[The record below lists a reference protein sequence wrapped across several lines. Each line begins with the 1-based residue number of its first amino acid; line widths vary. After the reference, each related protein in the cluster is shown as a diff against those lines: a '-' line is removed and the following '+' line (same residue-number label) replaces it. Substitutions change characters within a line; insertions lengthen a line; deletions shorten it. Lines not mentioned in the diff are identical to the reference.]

1 MEIISNSKMALKLIN
16 KYLTYI
22 AFFVNCLKIFMVM
35 KRVVILL
42 TVLAISLNLGFAI
55 QKEHFKN
62 DSLSQNQKTEVI
74 SESNLV
80 HAAESQSEVTENNH
94 EGHGLNLAPFLFI
107 VLSLF
112 IGTATRHLFSKGPL
126 PYTIMLLIIGLI
138 LGILTRFDIMQT
150 IGLDMVGQAVHWAG
164 NIDPHLILY
173 LFLPTLI
180 FEAAYALHIHTFKK
194 SLVNAVILAV
204 PGIMVAIVI
213 TAFALLLIKSLGIGL
228 NEWTILLAFLFG
240 AIISATDPVAV
251 VAILKEVGA
260 SKRLSTITESES
272 MLNDGTAIVFFMTIF
287 GLITGEAGGNAFV
300 EFLKVSLGGVLV
312 GALVGWG
319 IIAWLKRV
327 FNDALIEITVVIGAA
342 YLSFFIA
349 ESVLHVSGVIA
360 VVTLGIS
367 MAGPGKTRVSPSVT
381 HFLHEFWEL
390 AAFIANTL
398 IFIIVGV
405 VIAQQVN
412 YTFSDV
418 KVLLLV
424 YLAIHVARLGTIYV
438 FYPLMRRIGYG
449 IAWKDSIVLWWG
461 GLRGAVAL
469 ALSLIV
475 AIDTR
480 ISIEPRSQLL
490 SLTAGIVILTSLINA
505 TTVRWLI
512 DKLGLSK
519 IGDIKAGLMMQSLQ
533 QIRLSGEKEIEKL
546 KENRYMS
553 GADWEK
559 VSGFLVDASVIEEK
573 PQQFNLEDAI
583 AETRKR
589 LLQKEKESYWR
600 QFSMGMLS
608 SEGVNLLSDQID
620 VLLDYGG
627 KIPLSERQDIE
638 NIWTTPKTI
647 AKLQNL
653 PLIGTIWKRRF
664 QNRLTLSYDC
674 ARAFVAAQEENLKTL
689 SSLIIGFSI
698 NSTESSKETE
708 LLSVLEDELNVNR
721 ITGQTFLRNL
731 REKYP
736 DVCRNIETLLASR
749 LLLNQQED
757 MLERL
762 KKQGRLEPDEVER
775 IQASIHA
782 SMKILIDTSVK
793 ENMQLK
799 VAEALKNTPGLNNLS
814 EEALQFL
821 VNKSQL
827 KIYPEGSTIAKQNSD
842 PDGIFIII
850 NGTANYYKTGKIIGV
865 KEIYDVFGAIEWLTS
880 WKLRYTFIAETPVT
894 LIKINTSTIN
904 QLAKRFAEANQ
915 MMKFFA
921 AADIAMELLK
931 QHEKF
936 SELTT
941 RKLRTIIRNSE
952 LFELKE
958 EEKQRFSGSACIL
971 VKGQAITD
979 EQEQLITAPAILN
992 DYNIRSKG
1000 KALVLVIP

>member
-1 MEIISNSKMALKLIN
+1 
-16 KYLTYI
+16 
-22 AFFVNCLKIFMVM
+22 M
-35 KRVVILL
+35 KRLLILL
-42 TVLAISLNLGFAI
+42 TIFALILNLGFAI
-55 QKEHFKN
+55 QKEHVKN
-62 DSLSQNQKTEVI
+62 DSLSHKSQTEA
-74 SESNLV
+74 V
-80 HAAESQSEVTENNH
+80 HATNMASEIENQGEVTEGSH

-107 VLSLF
+107 ILSLF
-112 IGTATRHLFSKGPL
+112 IGTATRHLLSKGLL

-138 LGILTRFDIMQT
+138 LGLLTRFDILQAV
-150 IGLDMVGQAVHWAG
+150 GLGIIGQAVQWAG

-213 TAFALLLIKSLGIGL
+213 TAFALLLIKSMGIGL

-480 ISIEPRSQLL
+480 IPIEPRSQLL

-573 PQQFNLEDAI
+573 PQQFKLEDAI

-775 IQASIHA
+775 IQAYIHS
-782 SMKILIDTSVK
+782 SMKQLIDTSLK
-793 ENMQLK
+793 ENTELK
-799 VAEALKNTPGLNNLS
+799 VAAALRNTPGLNNLS
-814 EEALQFL
+814 KDAQQFL
-821 VNKSQL
+821 ITKGQL
-827 KIYPEGSTIAKQNSD
+827 KIYPEGSVIAKQDSE
-842 PDGIFIII
+842 PDGIYIII
-850 NGTANYYKTGKIIGV
+850 NGTVNYYKSDTLTGV
-865 KEIYDVFGAIEWLTS
+865 KEISDVFGAYEWFIS
-880 WKLRYTFIAETPVT
+880 SKLRYTFTAETPVT
-894 LIKINTSTIN
+894 LIKINTSTIK
-904 QLAKRFAEANQ
+904 LLTS
-915 MMKFFA
+915 KFPETNRLLQFCA
-921 AADIAMELLK
+921 SADIALELLK
-931 QHEKF
+931 QNEKF
-936 SELTT
+936 SEQSI
-941 RKLRTIIRNSE
+941 RKLRNLIRNAE
-952 LFELKE
+952 LFELNDGK
-958 EEKQRFSGSACIL
+958 KHRFSGSACIL
-971 VKGQAITD
+971 VKGQAITE
-979 EQEQLITAPAILN
+979 EQDTLFTAPAILDECN
-992 DYNIRSKG
+992 FRSKG
-1000 KALVLVIP
+1000 DALALILP

>member
-1 MEIISNSKMALKLIN
+1 
-16 KYLTYI
+16 
-22 AFFVNCLKIFMVM
+22 M
-35 KRVVILL
+35 KRLLILS
-42 TVLAISLNLGFAI
+42 TILALNLNLGFAI
-55 QKEHFKN
+55 QKEHVKN
-62 DSLSQNQKTEVI
+62 DSISHKSQTEAVQATSMALENENQG
-74 SESNLV
+74 
-80 HAAESQSEVTENNH
+80 EVTEGSH

-112 IGTATRHLFSKGPL
+112 IGTATRHLFSKVPL
-126 PYTIMLLIIGLI
+126 PYTIILLIIGLT

-150 IGLDMVGQAVHWAG
+150 IGLEMVEQAVRWAG

-194 SLVNAVILAV
+194 SLANALILAV
-204 PGIMVAIVI
+204 PGILVAIAI

-228 NEWTILLAFLFG
+228 NEWSILLAFLFG
-240 AIISATDPVAV
+240 TIISATDPVAV

-272 MLNDGTAIVFFMTIF
+272 MLNDGTAIVIFMTIF
-287 GLITGEAGGNAFV
+287 GLITGEAAGGNAFV
-300 EFLKVSLGGVLV
+300 DFLRVSLGGVLV
-312 GALVGWG
+312 GAVIGWG
-319 IIAWLKRV
+319 ILSWLKKV

-342 YLSFFIA
+342 YLSFYFA

-367 MAGPGKTRVSPSVT
+367 MAGPGKTKVSPEVT

-398 IFIIVGV
+398 IFIVVGV

-412 YTFSDV
+412 YTISDL

-424 YLAIHVARLGTIYV
+424 YITIHIARLGTIYV

-449 IAWKDSIVLWWG
+449 IAFKDSIVLWWG

-469 ALSLIV
+469 ALALIV
-475 AIDTR
+475 AIDSR
-480 ISIEPRSQLL
+480 IPFEPRNQLL

-546 KENRYMS
+546 KGNRYMS
-553 GADWEK
+553 GADWDK
-559 VSGFLVDASVIEEK
+559 VSSFLIDANAVEEK
-573 PQQFNLEDAI
+573 PQHFNLEDAI

-620 VLLDYGG
+620 ALLDFGG
-627 KIPLSERQDIE
+627 NIPLSTRQDIE

-653 PLIGTIWKRRF
+653 PLVGKIWKRKF
-664 QNRLTLSYDC
+664 LNRLALSYDC
-674 ARAFVAAQEENLKTL
+674 ARAFVAAQEENQKSL
-689 SSLIIGFSI
+689 SSLIIGFSLGAA
-698 NSTESSKETE
+698 ESSKETE
-708 LLSVLEDELNVNR
+708 LLSALEDELNENR

-736 DVCRNIETLLASR
+736 DICRSIETLLASR
-749 LLLNQQED
+749 SLLNQQEE

-775 IQASIHA
+775 IQAYIHS
-782 SMKILIDTSVK
+782 SMKQLIDTSLK
-793 ENMQLK
+793 ENTEQK
-799 VAEALKNTPGLNNLS
+799 VAAALRNTPGLDNLS
-814 EEALQFL
+814 KDAQQFL
-821 VNKSQL
+821 ISKGQL
-827 KIYPEGSTIAKQNSD
+827 KIYPEGSVIAKQDSE

-850 NGTANYYKTGKIIGV
+850 NGTVNYYKSDTLTGV
-865 KEIYDVFGAIEWLTS
+865 KEISDVFGAYEWLLS
-880 WKLRYTFIAETPVT
+880 SRLRYTFTAETPVT
-894 LIKINTSTIN
+894 LIKINTPTIK
-904 QLAKRFAEANQ
+904 LLTSKFPETKRLLTLCAS
-915 MMKFFA
+915 
-921 AADIAMELLK
+921 ADIALEHLK
-931 QHEKF
+931 QNEKF
-936 SELTT
+936 SELSI
-941 RKLRTIIRNSE
+941 RKLRTLIRSAE
-952 LFELKE
+952 LFELNE
-958 EEKQRFSGSACIL
+958 GEKHHFSGSACIL
-971 VKGQAITD
+971 VKGQAITE
-979 EQEQLITAPAILN
+979 EQDTLFTAPAILDECN
-992 DYNIRSKG
+992 LRSKG
-1000 KALVLVIP
+1000 DALALILP

>member
-1 MEIISNSKMALKLIN
+1 
-16 KYLTYI
+16 
-22 AFFVNCLKIFMVM
+22 M
-35 KRVVILL
+35 KRLLILS
-42 TVLAISLNLGFAI
+42 TILALNLNLGFAI
-55 QKEHFKN
+55 QKEHVKN
-62 DSLSQNQKTEVI
+62 DSIKSQTEAVHSTNMTSVNENQG
-74 SESNLV
+74 
-80 HAAESQSEVTENNH
+80 EVTESSH

-112 IGTATRHLFSKGPL
+112 IGTATRHLFSKVPL
-126 PYTIMLLIIGLI
+126 PYTIILLIIGLT

-150 IGLDMVGQAVHWAG
+150 IGLDMVGQAVQWAG

-194 SLVNAVILAV
+194 SLANALILAV
-204 PGIMVAIVI
+204 PGILVAIAI

-228 NEWTILLAFLFG
+228 NEWTFLLAFLFG
-240 AIISATDPVAV
+240 TIISATDPVAV

-272 MLNDGTAIVFFMTIF
+272 MLNDGTAIVIFMTIF
-287 GLITGEAGGNAFV
+287 GLITGEAAGGNAFV
-300 EFLKVSLGGVLV
+300 NFLRVSLGGVLV
-312 GALVGWG
+312 GAVIGWG
-319 IIAWLKRV
+319 ILSWLKKV

-342 YLSFFIA
+342 YLSFYLA

-367 MAGPGKTRVSPSVT
+367 MAGPGKTKVSPEVT

-412 YTFSDV
+412 YTISDL

-424 YLAIHVARLGTIYV
+424 YITIHIARLGTIYV

-449 IAWKDSIVLWWG
+449 IAFKDSIVLWWG

-469 ALSLIV
+469 ALTLIV
-475 AIDTR
+475 AIDSR
-480 ISIEPRSQLL
+480 IPLEPRNQLL

-512 DKLGLSK
+512 DKFGLSK

-553 GADWEK
+553 GADWDK
-559 VSGFLVDASVIEEK
+559 VSSFLIDVDSVEEK
-573 PQQFNLEDAI
+573 PQHFNLEDTI

-620 VLLDYGG
+620 ALLDYGG
-627 KIPLSERQDIE
+627 KIPLSTRQNIE

-653 PLIGTIWKRRF
+653 PLVGRIWKRKF
-664 QNRLTLSYDC
+664 LNRLALSYDC
-674 ARAFVAAQEENLKTL
+674 ARTFVAAQEENQKSL

-698 NSTESSKETE
+698 GGAESSKETE
-708 LLSVLEDELNVNR
+708 LLSALEDELNENR

-736 DVCRNIETLLASR
+736 DICRSIETLLASR
-749 LLLNQQED
+749 SLLNQQEE

-775 IQASIHA
+775 IQAYIHA
-782 SMKILIDTSVK
+782 SMKQLIDTSLK
-793 ENMQLK
+793 ENTELK
-799 VAEALKNTPGLNNLS
+799 VAAALRNTPGLKNLS
-814 EEALQFL
+814 KDAQQFL
-821 VNKSQL
+821 ISKGLL
-827 KIYPEGSTIAKQNSD
+827 KIYPEGSVIAKQGSE

-850 NGTANYYKTGKIIGV
+850 NGTANYYESDTLTGV
-865 KEIYDVFGAIEWLTS
+865 KEISDVFGAYEWLLS
-880 WKLRYTFIAETPVT
+880 SRLRYTFTAETPVT
-894 LIKINTSTIN
+894 LIKINTSTIK
-904 QLAKRFAEANQ
+904 LLTSKFPETKRLLTLCAS
-915 MMKFFA
+915 
-921 AADIAMELLK
+921 ADIALELLK
-931 QHEKF
+931 QNEKF
-936 SELTT
+936 SELSI
-941 RKLRTIIRNSE
+941 RKLRTLIRNAE
-952 LFELKE
+952 LFELSRG
-958 EEKQRFSGSACIL
+958 EKHLFSGSACIL

-979 EQEQLITAPAILN
+979 EQDTLFTAPAILDECN
-992 DYNIRSKG
+992 LRSKG
-1000 KALVLVIP
+1000 DALALILP

>member
-1 MEIISNSKMALKLIN
+1 MVADLN
-16 KYLTYI
+16 KYLTCTP
-22 AFFVNCLKIFMVM
+22 FFVNCLKYSFGM
-35 KRVVILL
+35 KRLLILL
-42 TVLAISLNLGFAI
+42 TIFALILNLGFAI
-55 QKEHFKN
+55 QKEHVKN
-62 DSLSQNQKTEVI
+62 DSLSHKSQTEA
-74 SESNLV
+74 V
-80 HAAESQSEVTENNH
+80 HATNMASEIENQGEVTEGSH

-107 VLSLF
+107 ILSLF
-112 IGTATRHLFSKGPL
+112 IGTATRHLLSKGLL

-138 LGILTRFDIMQT
+138 LGLLTRFDILQAV
-150 IGLDMVGQAVHWAG
+150 GLGIIGQAVQWAG

-213 TAFALLLIKSLGIGL
+213 TAFALLLIKSMGIGL

-480 ISIEPRSQLL
+480 IPIEPRSQLL

-573 PQQFNLEDAI
+573 PQQFKLEDAI

-775 IQASIHA
+775 IQAYIHS
-782 SMKILIDTSVK
+782 SMKQLIDTSLK
-793 ENMQLK
+793 ENTELK
-799 VAEALKNTPGLNNLS
+799 VAAALRNTPGLNNLS
-814 EEALQFL
+814 KDAQQFL
-821 VNKSQL
+821 ITKGQL
-827 KIYPEGSTIAKQNSD
+827 KIYPEGSVIAKQDSE
-842 PDGIFIII
+842 PDGIYIII
-850 NGTANYYKTGKIIGV
+850 NGTVNYYKSDTLTGV
-865 KEIYDVFGAIEWLTS
+865 KEISDVFGAYEWFIS
-880 WKLRYTFIAETPVT
+880 SKLRYTFTAETPVT
-894 LIKINTSTIN
+894 LIKINTSTIK
-904 QLAKRFAEANQ
+904 LLTS
-915 MMKFFA
+915 KFPETNRLLQFCA
-921 AADIAMELLK
+921 SADIALELLK
-931 QHEKF
+931 QNEKF
-936 SELTT
+936 SEQSI
-941 RKLRTIIRNSE
+941 RKLRNLIRNAE
-952 LFELKE
+952 LFELNDGK
-958 EEKQRFSGSACIL
+958 KHRFSGSACIL
-971 VKGQAITD
+971 VKGQAITE
-979 EQEQLITAPAILN
+979 EQDTLFTAPAILDECN
-992 DYNIRSKG
+992 FRSKG
-1000 KALVLVIP
+1000 DALALILP

>member
-1 MEIISNSKMALKLIN
+1 MVADLN
-16 KYLTYI
+16 KYLTCTP
-22 AFFVNCLKIFMVM
+22 FFVNCLKYSFGM
-35 KRVVILL
+35 KRLLILL
-42 TVLAISLNLGFAI
+42 TIFALILNLGFAI
-55 QKEHFKN
+55 QKEHVKN
-62 DSLSQNQKTEVI
+62 DSLSHKSQTEA
-74 SESNLV
+74 V
-80 HAAESQSEVTENNH
+80 HATNMASEIENQGEVTEGSH

-107 VLSLF
+107 ILSLF
-112 IGTATRHLFSKGPL
+112 IGTATRHLLSKGLL

-138 LGILTRFDIMQT
+138 LGLLTRFDILQAV
-150 IGLDMVGQAVHWAG
+150 GLGIIGQAVQWAG

-213 TAFALLLIKSLGIGL
+213 TAFALLLIKSMGIGL

-480 ISIEPRSQLL
+480 IPIEPRSQLL

-573 PQQFNLEDAI
+573 PQQFKLEDAI

-775 IQASIHA
+775 IQAYIHS
-782 SMKILIDTSVK
+782 SMKQLIDTSLK
-793 ENMQLK
+793 ENTELK
-799 VAEALKNTPGLNNLS
+799 VAAALRNTPGLNNLS
-814 EEALQFL
+814 KDAQQFL
-821 VNKSQL
+821 ITKGQL
-827 KIYPEGSTIAKQNSD
+827 KIYPEGSVIAKQDSE
-842 PDGIFIII
+842 PDGIYIII
-850 NGTANYYKTGKIIGV
+850 NGTVNYYKSDTLTGV
-865 KEIYDVFGAIEWLTS
+865 KEISDVFGAYEWFIS
-880 WKLRYTFIAETPVT
+880 SKLRYTFTAETPVT
-894 LIKINTSTIN
+894 LIKINTSTIK
-904 QLAKRFAEANQ
+904 LLTS
-915 MMKFFA
+915 KFPETNRLLQFSA
-921 AADIAMELLK
+921 SADIALELLK
-931 QHEKF
+931 QNEKF
-936 SELTT
+936 SEQSI
-941 RKLRTIIRNSE
+941 RKLRNLIRNAE
-952 LFELKE
+952 LFELNDG
-958 EEKQRFSGSACIL
+958 EKHRFSGSACIL
-971 VKGQAITD
+971 VKGQAITE
-979 EQEQLITAPAILN
+979 EQDTLFTAPAILDECN
-992 DYNIRSKG
+992 FRSKG
-1000 KALVLVIP
+1000 DALALILP

>member
-1 MEIISNSKMALKLIN
+1 M
-16 KYLTYI
+16 
-22 AFFVNCLKIFMVM
+22 
-35 KRVVILL
+35 
-42 TVLAISLNLGFAI
+42 
-55 QKEHFKN
+55 
-62 DSLSQNQKTEVI
+62 
-74 SESNLV
+74 
-80 HAAESQSEVTENNH
+80 
-94 EGHGLNLAPFLFI
+94 
-107 VLSLF
+107 
-112 IGTATRHLFSKGPL
+112 
-126 PYTIMLLIIGLI
+126 
-138 LGILTRFDIMQT
+138 
-150 IGLDMVGQAVHWAG
+150 
-164 NIDPHLILY
+164 
-173 LFLPTLI
+173 
-180 FEAAYALHIHTFKK
+180 
-194 SLVNAVILAV
+194 VNAVILAV

-213 TAFALLLIKSLGIGL
+213 TAFALLLIKSMGIGL

-480 ISIEPRSQLL
+480 IPIEPRSQLL

-573 PQQFNLEDAI
+573 PQQFKLEDAI

-674 ARAFVAAQEENLKTL
+674 ARAFVAAQR
-689 SSLIIGFSI
+689 
-698 NSTESSKETE
+698 
-708 LLSVLEDELNVNR
+708 R
-721 ITGQTFLRNL
+721 I
-731 REKYP
+731 
-736 DVCRNIETLLASR
+736 
-749 LLLNQQED
+749 
-757 MLERL
+757 
-762 KKQGRLEPDEVER
+762 
-775 IQASIHA
+775 
-782 SMKILIDTSVK
+782 
-793 ENMQLK
+793 
-799 VAEALKNTPGLNNLS
+799 
-814 EEALQFL
+814 
-821 VNKSQL
+821 
-827 KIYPEGSTIAKQNSD
+827 
-842 PDGIFIII
+842 
-850 NGTANYYKTGKIIGV
+850 
-865 KEIYDVFGAIEWLTS
+865 
-880 WKLRYTFIAETPVT
+880 
-894 LIKINTSTIN
+894 
-904 QLAKRFAEANQ
+904 
-915 MMKFFA
+915 
-921 AADIAMELLK
+921 
-931 QHEKF
+931 
-936 SELTT
+936 
-941 RKLRTIIRNSE
+941 
-952 LFELKE
+952 
-958 EEKQRFSGSACIL
+958 
-971 VKGQAITD
+971 
-979 EQEQLITAPAILN
+979 
-992 DYNIRSKG
+992 
-1000 KALVLVIP
+1000 